1 MRLGVK
7 VGGGEGGVDRE
18 VQGAV
23 MVHIIR
29 VQDSALLRH
38 RASQWTL
45 GPLMIDNPLLPV
57 LRVAWPPIAGVHR
70 MTGLDW

>member
-29 VQDSALLRH
+29 VQDSTLLRH
-38 RASQWTL
+38 GAL

-57 LRVAWPPIAGVHR
+57 LRVAWPPIASVHR